1 MDGIPDLSDR
11 SKTAPKPVGSSSV
24 QEGLVRSRCHEDNR
38 YQAQEYRNVRIT
50 AERIYAFYGRGW
62 QMRRLVPVILVLI
75 GLAMA
80 APHAGAQD
88 RHAETLPLSRIID
101 IVASRYVG
109 KVIDADVTGVR
120 RREIEDRRSGV
131 VYEVRLL
138 TDKGHIIRIR
148 IDAYTGAFLE
158 VDGHGFLDALRNGT
172 KP

>member
-1 MDGIPDLSDR
+1 MTNTDMRLDRVAAYAPPRNATALISDH
-11 SKTAPKPVGSSSV
+11 GSRMRHL
-24 QEGLVRSRCHEDNR
+24 GL
-38 YQAQEYRNVRIT
+38 A
-50 AERIYAFYGRGW
+50 
-62 QMRRLVPVILVLI
+62 ILVLI

-80 APHAGAQD
+80 APHATAQE
-88 RHAETLPLSRIID
+88 RHAETLPLSRIMD

-131 VYEVRLL
+131 VYEIRLL
-138 TDKGHIIRIR
+138 TAKGHIIRIR

-158 VDGHGFLDALRNGT
+158 VDGHGFLDALRNGS